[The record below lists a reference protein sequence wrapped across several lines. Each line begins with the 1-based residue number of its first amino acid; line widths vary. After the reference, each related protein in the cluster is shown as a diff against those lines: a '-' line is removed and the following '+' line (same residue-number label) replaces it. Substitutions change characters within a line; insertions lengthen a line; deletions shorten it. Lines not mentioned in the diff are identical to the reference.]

1 MCGIAGIYNTG
12 TDQSGLKS
20 LEVMTEALQ
29 HRGPDDQ
36 GFLAVRTED
45 GRFLQSRNTAD
56 LMQFSE
62 KDRPDLWLGHRR
74 LSILD
79 LSEAGHQP
87 MSIENGL
94 LWIVYNGEV
103 YNYREIRKELEALG
117 HRFGSCTDTEVIL
130 RAYDEWGT
138 DCLRRLNGMWAF
150 AIVDLRAK
158 RIFCS
163 RDRAGVKPFYYI
175 YDRETFCFASEIK
188 ALLKTEAVTAEPN
201 DQIVADYLLAGL
213 LDHTKETF
221 FKNIYQ
227 LRPGEYLL
235 LEKGRLTIQS
245 YWDVEVNEARFPNQR
260 GYEERFHELLEDS
273 IQLRLRSDVPIGS
286 CLSGGIDSATIVCLA
301 NRLMFDGRS
310 IDPRL
315 VGERQKTFSSCFED
329 SAYDERTFIEFVIQQ
344 TGAEKNYVFPQA
356 KKLFEE
362 VNSLIWHQ
370 EEPFGSTSIYAQW
383 NVMRRAKERGVT
395 VLLDGQGA
403 DELLGGYLP
412 SFYPFLGQML
422 KRMAFWRVIREF
434 SAFRK
439 CHREI
444 PNPFVWGIA
453 ASIVPGWVT
462 PSLQRYITG
471 RMGWAEE
478 GFRKKYSRHFPK
490 PVKFTGDLNNYLY
503 HIFRFMSLPGLLHY
517 EDRNSMAF
525 SVEARLPFLD
535 YRLIEYIFSL
545 PMEQK
550 LKEGV
555 TKVILRNAMKG
566 ALPEEVRN
574 RMDKMGFATPEDL
587 WFRKILREDVSE
599 IVGSKSFAE
608 RGYFDVRKV
617 QEGFEDHC
625 KGRINIGSLI
635 WKWVNLELWLRI
647 FIDNEPRSYE
657 RRRHD
662 SPM

>member
-1 MCGIAGIYNTG
+1 MCGIAGIYNAR
-12 TDQSGLKS
+12 TDQSGFKN
-20 LEVMTEALQ
+20 LEIMTEVLH
-29 HRGPDDQ
+29 HRGPDDR

-45 GRFLQSRNTAD
+45 GKFLESEETAE
-56 LMQFSE
+56 LIHFSE

-74 LSILD
+74 LSIID

-87 MSIENGL
+87 MSIGNGL

-103 YNYREIRKELEALG
+103 YNYREIRKELEGLG
-117 HRFGSCTDTEVIL
+117 HRFRSHTDTEVIL
-130 RAYDEWGT
+130 HAYDEWGV

-175 YDRETFCFASEIK
+175 YDGRRFCFASEIK
-188 ALLKTEAVTAEPN
+188 ALLKIEGLTAEPN
-201 DQIVADYLLAGL
+201 DQIVADYLFAGL
-213 LDHTKETF
+213 LDHTRETF
-221 FKNIYQ
+221 FKNIHQ
-227 LRPGEYLL
+227 LRPGKYLL

-245 YWDVEVNEARFPNQR
+245 YWDVEVNEVRFPNQR
-260 GYEERFHELLEDS
+260 DYEERFRELLEDS
-273 IQLRLRSDVPIGS
+273 IRLRLRSDVPIGS
-286 CLSGGIDSATIVCLA
+286 CLSGGLDSTTIVCLA
-301 NRLMFDGRS
+301 NRLLFDGRS
-310 IDPRL
+310 IDPLL
-315 VGERQKTFSSCFED
+315 VGEKQKTFSSCFED

-403 DELLGGYLP
+403 DELLAGYLP
-412 SFYPFLGQML
+412 SFYPFLGQMVTKMTFRRL
-422 KRMAFWRVIREF
+422 IKEF
-434 SAFRK
+434 NTFRK
-439 CHREI
+439 RHQGM
-444 PNPFVWGIA
+444 PNQFVWGIA
-453 ASIVPGWVT
+453 ASVIPNWVR

-471 RMGWAEE
+471 RMRWADE
-478 GFRKKYSRHFPK
+478 GFRNKYSHHFPK
-490 PVKFTGDLNNYLY
+490 PVKFAEDLNNHLY

-525 SVEARLPFLD
+525 SVETRLPFLD
-535 YRLIEYIFSL
+535 YRLVEYIFNL
-545 PMEQK
+545 PAEQK

-566 ALPEEVRN
+566 TLPEEVRN
-574 RMDKMGFATPEDL
+574 RMDKMGFGTPEDI
-587 WFRKILREDVSE
+587 WFRTALREGISE
-599 IVGSKSFAE
+599 IIGSKSFAE

-617 QEGFEDHC
+617 QQAFEDHC
-625 KGRINIGSLI
+625 NGRINIGSLI
-635 WKWVNLELWLRI
+635 WKWVNLELWLRM
-647 FIDNEPRSYE
+647 FIDREPRS
-657 RRRHD
+657 
-662 SPM
+662 